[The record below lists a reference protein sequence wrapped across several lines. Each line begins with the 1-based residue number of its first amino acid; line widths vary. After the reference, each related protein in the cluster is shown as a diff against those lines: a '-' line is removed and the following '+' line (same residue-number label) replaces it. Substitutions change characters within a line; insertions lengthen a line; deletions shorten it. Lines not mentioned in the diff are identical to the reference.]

1 MNLTRQLVVYF
12 LTIIVLTGCSFY
24 EETVTSAENLLT
36 IAWDY
41 FEQGNY
47 QAAYNKFD
55 AALDMDPKNISA
67 YHGRAWSALLLS
79 DSQNALSDFNSTI
92 YYGDSGLD
100 PIAGLAFA
108 YHANQN
114 YSAAITKAIS
124 VLTANSYYYFEY
136 KPLINYR
143 DLQLILAMS
152 YFHLGNLG
160 SAYNYILLLDPEISI
175 DQNDADTWHF
185 NDCSF
190 RSYAETLLAVI
201 DYLDV
206 LYGM

>member
-1 MNLTRQLVVYF
+1 MNLNRQLVVYF

-79 DSQNALSDFNSTI
+79 DSQKALSDFNSTI
-92 YYGDSGLD
+92 YYGDTGLD

-160 SAYNYILLLDPEISI
+160 SAYHYIRLLDPEISV

-185 NDCSF
+185 NDRSYH
-190 RSYAETLLAVI
+190 SYAETLLAVI